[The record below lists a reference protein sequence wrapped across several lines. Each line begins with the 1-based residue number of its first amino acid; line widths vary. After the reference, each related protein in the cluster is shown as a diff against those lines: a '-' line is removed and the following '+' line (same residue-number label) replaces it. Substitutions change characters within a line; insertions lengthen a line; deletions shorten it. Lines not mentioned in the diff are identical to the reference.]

1 MSKISMHIG
10 HRIRN
15 LRKKKGYTIEE
26 FSKIINKSKATLS
39 KYENGSISMDIDTIL
54 EIAEA
59 LEVEIDYLINY
70 KSPRVNK
77 TLSLR
82 NSYFNCSNF
91 YVYFYDGRFKKIVRS
106 LLVLSQRSPSSNS
119 ANATLYKGVS
129 NFSDYANCDNVFK
142 GTLNVYDT
150 TSYATLINQV
160 NKAKRVFLTLTNP
173 MARGLPAMGLFVGVS
188 NPPFF
193 SPMSIKVIVSR
204 YILEEDE
211 VFNNI
216 MAVSKEDVKQ
226 LKQYNMML
234 VNTSDCE
241 NLSTK

>member
-142 GTLNVYDT
+142 GTFNVYDT

-193 SPMSIKVIVSR
+193 FS
-204 YILEEDE
+204 
-211 VFNNI
+211 
-216 MAVSKEDVKQ
+216 DVDQ
-226 LKQYNMML
+226 GHRIQIYRGRRRSVQQHNGCFQRRCETTETVQYDAGQHQRL
-234 VNTSDCE
+234 
-241 NLSTK
+241 

>member
-142 GTLNVYDT
+142 GTFNVYDT
-150 TSYATLINQV
+150 TSYG
-160 NKAKRVFLTLTNP
+160 KRTACDGTF
-173 MARGLPAMGLFVGVS
+173 RRS
-188 NPPFF
+188 QQSPFF
-193 SPMSIKVIVSR
+193 FS
-204 YILEEDE
+204 
-211 VFNNI
+211 
-216 MAVSKEDVKQ
+216 DVDQ
-226 LKQYNMML
+226 GHRIQIYLGRRRSVQQHNGCFQRRCETTETVQYDAGQHQRL
-234 VNTSDCE
+234 
-241 NLSTK
+241 